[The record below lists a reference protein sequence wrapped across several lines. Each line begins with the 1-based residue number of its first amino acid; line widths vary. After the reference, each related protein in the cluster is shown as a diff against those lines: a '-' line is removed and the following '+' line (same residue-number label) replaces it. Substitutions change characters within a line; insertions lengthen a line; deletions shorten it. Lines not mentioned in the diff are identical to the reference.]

1 MSDLFIASRSV
12 PHEDDGS
19 RRVVVAGALIG
30 PWMGV
35 RIAPELGASLD
46 DGAALTDAVMVPRR
60 ERRERAK
67 AEEAARE
74 KP

>member
-1 MSDLFIASRSV
+1 MTRLFIASRSV

-67 AEEAARE
+67 AEAARE